1 MDWLQTLGFLGWI
14 GTATDKSSDTHQTQD
29 VHQTTL
35 SEPVLK
41 WRLDIVPD
49 LENSTSVQYSG
60 VEAHQELLYL
70 GTSNHPGV
78 LMVDRR
84 YGVRVGRLDTEAPVQ
99 AKPTIVQRK
108 GTEGSPQSRLFAVDL
123 SGVVY
128 GWTLPSPVEE
138 LLVLDGPKLHKPKSD
153 RSAEHTKMWATA
165 LNIPVNTPIET
176 DGTHLFVSTN
186 NDVVYALD
194 FDGNIVWR
202 FAHKVSPTRKGNLQ
216 LFGAGSPLVEK
227 DSIVVGFS
235 DGAVLRL
242 SKAEGTVVEK
252 VYNGD
257 GRYPDVI
264 AQPTAVQGGL
274 LVSGFEQ
281 PSYKQN
287 QEAVIWSQSFGAVQK
302 ALKDPFEGNGT
313 LVYHAGSNGVLRKLD
328 TTTGTVLWEWD
339 SKTGAAL
346 TSPQWFGKN
355 LLVASHVSGLYLID
369 SSTGEET
376 WRSRLNHRQT
386 GYMQSPIQTDCA
398 LHAVTTKGY
407 LEEYSICIAK
417 NDEQ

>member
-1 MDWLQTLGFLGWI
+1 MSWVQTLGFLGWS
-14 GTATDKSSDTHQTQD
+14 GAT
-29 VHQTTL
+29 TTL
-35 SEPVLK
+35 SDDHHQAQDDHSTELHEPVLK

-49 LENSTSVQYSG
+49 LQNSTSVQYSG
-60 VEAHQELLYL
+60 VEAHKELLYL
-70 GTSNHPGV
+70 GSSNSAGV

-84 YGVRVGRLDTEAPVQ
+84 YGVRVGRLDTAAPVQ
-99 AKPTIVQRK
+99 AKPTVIAVQS
-108 GTEGSPQSRLFAVDL
+108 TEDSSQERLFAVDL

-128 GWTLPSPVEE
+128 GWTLPSSVEE
-138 LLVLDGPKLHKPKSD
+138 LLLEQDEQHKSLSD
-153 RSAEHTKMWATA
+153 RSTDHTKLWETS
-165 LNIPVNTPIET
+165 LSIPVNTPIET
-176 DGTHLFVSTN
+176 DGTYLFVSTN
-186 NDVVYALD
+186 NDVVYTLD
-194 FDGNIVWR
+194 LDGNIIWR

-242 SKAEGTVVEK
+242 SKTEGTVLEK

-264 AQPTAVQGGL
+264 AQPTAIQGGL

-281 PSYKQN
+281 PSYKEN
-287 QEAVIWSQSFGAVQK
+287 QETVIWSQSFGAVQK

-313 LVYHAGSNGVLRKLD
+313 LVYHAGSNGLLRKLD

-346 TSPQWFGKN
+346 TSPQWFGTE
-355 LLVASHVSGLYLID
+355 LLVASHVSGLYLLD
-369 SSTGEET
+369 ANTGEEI

-386 GYMQSPIQTDCA
+386 GYMQSPSQTGCA
-398 LHAVTTKGY
+398 LHAVTAKGF
-407 LEEYSICIAK
+407 LEEYSICA
-417 NDEQ
+417 NERHDR